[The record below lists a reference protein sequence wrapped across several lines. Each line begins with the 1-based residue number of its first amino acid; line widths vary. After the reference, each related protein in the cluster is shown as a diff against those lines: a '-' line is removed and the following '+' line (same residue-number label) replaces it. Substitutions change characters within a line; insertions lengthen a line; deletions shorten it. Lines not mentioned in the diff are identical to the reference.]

1 MAAVKH
7 EVSIHIRLSD
17 EADAMIELLAEAR
30 ETTKIKIAEDLL
42 HRALLGEGHALKV
55 AAIRYSRLG
64 LTGIGKD

>member
-30 ETTKIKIAEDLL
+30 LRSGIPAIDVFDANYGTVKAY
-42 HRALLGEGHALKV
+42 HADVWREAFAIEIEVMKEV
-55 AAIRYSRLG
+55 A
-64 LTGIGKD
+64 

>member
-64 LTGIGKD
+64 LAGIGKD

>member
-7 EVSIHIRLSD
+7 EISIHIRLSD

-30 ETTKIKIAEDLL
+30 ETTKIKIAEELL

-64 LTGIGKD
+64 LNGIGKD

>member
-17 EADAMIELLAEAR
+17 EADAMIELLAEER